1 MVNKTTMKDTWTC
14 MPAHPFHRVKF
25 HRILFTWGQDF
36 LGNDTASWSGRALK
50 SVQPVKRVQYTSSTL
65 RDATLSSK
73 QASKYFKWF
82 LDDFVT
88 EHLLKKS
95 WISSHFSFTFV
106 NILYCVY
113 FSPPLTYFVFFLYRR
128 KSSLPRIAY
137 SAYLI
142 RAWSPPRSSSA
153 ACAATSI
160 HAATGY
166 RGSST
171 ATTPSAPLV
180 WRECPSWRVPSTP
193 SPALSVVGLPAP
205 EPAWLCQGLCG
216 STQKSGTRFP
226 RSEIRMRTIQW
237 RI

>member
-1 MVNKTTMKDTWTC
+1 MKDTWTC
-14 MPAHPFHRVKF
+14 MHAHPFYRVKF
-25 HRILFTWGQDF
+25 HRMLFTWGQDF

-50 SVQPVKRVQYTSSTL
+50 SVQPVKLAQYTSSTL

-95 WISSHFSFTFV
+95 WISSRFSFTFV

-226 RSEIRMRTIQW
+226 RSKIRMRTIQW

>member
-1 MVNKTTMKDTWTC
+1 MILRWFC
-14 MPAHPFHRVKF
+14 YWASVKEKLNF
-25 HRILFTWGQDF
+25 
-36 LGNDTASWSGRALK
+36 
-50 SVQPVKRVQYTSSTL
+50 
-65 RDATLSSK
+65 
-73 QASKYFKWF
+73 
-82 LDDFVT
+82 
-88 EHLLKKS
+88 
-95 WISSHFSFTFV
+95 FTFQFYICEYF
-106 NILYCVY
+106 ILCLFFPSTHLFCVV
-113 FSPPLTYFVFFLYRR
+113 FFVFFCIAGLWLM
-128 KSSLPRIAY
+128 KSTLPLIAY

-180 WRECPSWRVPSTP
+180 WRECPSWRVQSTP

-226 RSEIRMRTIQW
+226 RSKIRMRTIQW
-237 RI
+237 RIWKTQSRYSSSTHCKYKLQNCGPVPLNFFFFERSCSLYLT